1 MTTRLKYYV
10 DICMSMTYTE
20 VQERH
25 GKKYFYRVKSIRKG
39 DKITKKRKYLGVDL
53 NTKELKKLEKNADE
67 IINESLNKLLTDKE
81 KKYLEETKK
90 KYKALSKANFE
101 NRYESFLAQF
111 TYDSN
116 AIEGNTL
123 TLQETSFVL
132 FENRTPKGKSLREIN
147 EALNHKEAFDYIL
160 SYKKDITK
168 DFICKIQKK
177 VVKDTLRKDL
187 ESQIGIYRNLQVF
200 VRGAN
205 FTPPKP
211 KNAKNE
217 MKNLMRWYSTN
228 KNKLHPLILAAY
240 FHLAFESIH
249 PFVDGNG
256 RTGRLLLNFIL
267 YKHNYPMISIPKTK
281 KLDYY
286 NHLDKGRENNLRPFV
301 KFLYSLLIKE
311 EIYV

>member
-1 MTTRLKYYV
+1 
-10 DICMSMTYTE
+10 MTYTE

-25 GKKYFYRVKSIRKG
+25 GKKYYYRVKSLRQGSKVI
-39 DKITKKRKYLGVDL
+39 KKRKYLGVDL
-53 NTKELKKLEKNADE
+53 NIRKLKELEKKADD
-67 IINESLNKLLTDKE
+67 IINDSLNKLLTDKE
-81 KKYLEETKK
+81 KKQLENIKK
-90 KYKALSKANFE
+90 KYKGLPKANFE
-101 NRYESFLAQF
+101 NRYETFLAQF

-123 TLQETSFVL
+123 TLQETSFIL

-160 SYKKDITK
+160 NYKKDITK
-168 DFICKIQKK
+168 SFICEIQKK
-177 VVKDTLRKDL
+177 VVKGTLRKDL
-187 ESQIGIYRNLQVF
+187 EDQIGIYRKVQVY

-211 KNAKNE
+211 KIAKNE

-228 KNKLHPLILAAY
+228 KDKLHPLVLAAY

-256 RTGRLLLNFIL
+256 RTGRLLINFIL
-267 YKHNYPMISIPKTK
+267 HKHGYPMISIPNTK

-286 NHLDKGRENNLRPFV
+286 SYLDKGRENDLKPLV
-301 KFLYSLLIKE
+301 KFLYGLLTKK
-311 EIYV
+311 EIYI